1 MPVSPEPA
9 RCPGTDTPGRQH
21 GGWDHQLAQ
30 RKPAA
35 LEGPGFTRVKHPSIW
50 EMVGWAPITNVHV
63 QLRNPLKK
71 FACRCACYFVGSIE
85 ILPLKRPLEC
95 PFPQRIP
102 SAICLICEFLGLMNR
117 KPSKNP
123 APALPFFKQQNLCM
137 QNVCLQCQ
145 VTSYMIVC
153 DLNMF
158 HYHCT
163 PVNKK
168 K

>member
-1 MPVSPEPA
+1 MVIGIISLPNENQLRWKVQGSPGWTIPP
-9 RCPGTDTPGRQH
+9 CGKWL
-21 GGWDHQLAQ
+21 GGPL
-30 RKPAA
+30 
-35 LEGPGFTRVKHPSIW
+35 
-50 EMVGWAPITNVHV
+50 ITNVHV

-85 ILPLKRPLEC
+85 ILPLERHVTVST
-95 PFPQRIP
+95 FGVSI
-102 SAICLICEFLGLMNR
+102 
-117 KPSKNP
+117 PSKNP
-123 APALPFFKQQNLCM
+123 ICHLLDPEPTLPFFKQQNLCM
-137 QNVCLQCQ
+137 QNVCLESQ

-168 K
+168 KWKKTYLKNHSNTYQNLANL